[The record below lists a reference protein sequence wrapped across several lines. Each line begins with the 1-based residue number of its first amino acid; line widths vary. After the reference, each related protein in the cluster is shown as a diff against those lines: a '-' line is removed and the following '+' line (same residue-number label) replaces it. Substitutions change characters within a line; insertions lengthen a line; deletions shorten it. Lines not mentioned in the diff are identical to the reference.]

1 MLVRVYSESIAFQKA
16 SLVEHGK
23 IENALKKLVETQQ
36 SLYLRQYFLSFA
48 VNFFDYIGSIF
59 SYLMLAVP
67 IFGSFPLLYTSN
79 FGYTQN
85 QMAAYTFANLGVS
98 PFIIALLML
107 ILACVE

>member
-67 IFGSFPLLYTSN
+67 IFSGQYNHLSPADL
-79 FGYTQN
+79 GYLISQV
-85 QMAAYTFANLGVS
+85 L
-98 PFIIALLML
+98 IITAKRYFTTY
-107 ILACVE
+107 C